1 MTISTP
7 NPSPVSPEWLEV
19 QYNNRKRVP
28 DTPELLARWGAE
40 SVAARASLGGRRD
53 IAYGSY
59 GERLDVFAPLKDD
72 GRLRPV
78 LVFIHGGYWRSL
90 SKDDHSFIA
99 SAFANAGACVVVP
112 DYTLCPK
119 VSIPTI
125 AVQMAQAVAW
135 VHDHIAD
142 FRGDSRRIVVAGH
155 SAGGHL
161 TAMLMGCRWRQVA
174 PHLPSDVVSTSLAI
188 SGLYDLAPLQHVPF
202 LKDDLRI
209 TAQHIHQASPLHW
222 PVPTHG
228 ELHLA
233 VGGDESEEFL
243 RHQAALAQAWGEQRV
258 PTAKV
263 VQGMHHFN
271 IMDDFASPTGQLH
284 GLARD
289 LLGLPVA

>member
-1 MTISTP
+1 MATSIRNASSL
-7 NPSPVSPEWLEV
+7 SPDWLEV

-40 SVAARASLGGRRD
+40 SAAARASLSGRCG

-59 GERLDVFAPLKDD
+59 GERLDVFAPSGAGGGLA
-72 GRLRPV
+72 PV

-90 SKDDHSFIA
+90 SKEDHSFVA
-99 SAFANAGACVVVP
+99 PAFTQAGVCVVVP

-119 VSIPTI
+119 VTIPTI
-125 AVQMAQAVAW
+125 AEQMAQAVAW
-135 VHDHIAD
+135 VYDHIAE
-142 FRGDSRRIVVAGH
+142 FGGDRRRIVVAGH

-161 TAMLMGCRWRQVA
+161 TAMLMGCRWSQVA
-174 PHLPSDVVSTSLAI
+174 AHLPSDVVSSGLAI
-188 SGLYDLAPLQHVPF
+188 SGLYDLAPLQNVPF

-209 TAQHIHQASPLHW
+209 TGQHIHQASPLHW
-222 PVPTHG
+222 SVPEQG

-284 GLARD
+284 GLARN